1 MRLLIGGMDSCNE
14 ACVKVQKIGFH
25 PVAKDDTGGRHQ
37 RFQYELFP
45 LLKHASNKT
54 SLGMTAQKW
63 LANHRTACP
72 VWPPQNLATPAA
84 ILKADETQPV
94 EPAPVETNTP
104 LEDCISERLL
114 CLMR

>member
-25 PVAKDDTGGRHQ
+25 PVAEDDTGGWHQ

-54 SLGMTAQKW
+54 SLGMAAQKW
-63 LANHRTACP
+63 LANDIEEPLIFPRQP
-72 VWPPQNLATPAA
+72 DSLPRLASTEFGYARRH
-84 ILKADETQPV
+84 IKGG
-94 EPAPVETNTP
+94 
-104 LEDCISERLL
+104 
-114 CLMR
+114 